1 MIHTILI
8 LSSNRN
14 ETNPLQSISSGR
26 HPSGQP
32 PLASATSIVL
42 PHPGKRARP
51 SFSHCRRRSG
61 LQKCREEDPL
71 LHAIGPLSVARVR
84 SPLYTCASAP
94 SQEVS
99 FPSDG
104 CTPVVID
111 PPLSSFV
118 NQARRRRRRSFY
130 TRSGTRK
137 RDTASAATWR
147 RSLDGRGTQW
157 RAVAFLLV
165 TCDLLCW
172 RLRNAFACLFNLFK
186 WSCKRGYNV
195 VGLWTISEIE
205 DWEMGNLIFVSF
217 VPFSWVNFGVWI
229 ERCKNCYTSFG

>member
-1 MIHTILI
+1 M
-8 LSSNRN
+8 SRGGS
-14 ETNPLQSISSGR
+14 
-26 HPSGQP
+26 PSARDWP
-32 PLASATSIVL
+32 IVR
-42 PHPGKRARP
+42 G
-51 SFSHCRRRSG
+51 
-61 LQKCREEDPL
+61 
-71 LHAIGPLSVARVR
+71 
-84 SPLYTCASAP
+84 TCAFSSIYLCICAVP
-94 SQEVS
+94 GS
-99 FPSDG
+99 FFSIRWMYTG
-104 CTPVVID
+104 CHR
-111 PPLSSFV
+111 SSPFIV
-118 NQARRRRRRSFY
+118 RKSSEKEEERILYQKW
-130 TRSGTRK
+130 TRK

-217 VPFSWVNFGVWI
+217 VPFSWVNFGIWI